1 MGMKNMRA
9 ICPNCGGK
17 IHTQPK
23 GLGHVMLGANG
34 VFTQTGKQCE
44 LCGVALTG
52 RVDYKNFAVLARTE
66 QPRTEPTPSTNPT
79 DLRAVGREE
88 YLRKRAGN

>member
-9 ICPNCGGK
+9 ICPNCRGK

-52 RVDYKNFAVLARTE
+52 KVDYKNYAVLDRS
-66 QPRTEPTPSTNPT
+66 QPRAPAPANET
-79 DLRAVGREE
+79 REE
-88 YLRKRAGN
+88 YLRRINGR